1 LLQIVRKR
9 QNRKMVRTGCDLG
22 VIPLTHTSL
31 NSLFRDILIHPEKVS
46 PRARYF
52 VQKEGRLMVADEL
65 LALIVEKG
73 ASDLHLTV
81 GSPPTLRL
89 DGGLVPL
96 DGAAPLTSDDVDTFL
111 KQVTNSK
118 QRTAFKKEKEMDFA
132 YSLPE
137 VARFRVNA
145 LWQRGSVSLA
155 FRRVPAEVPSVD
167 ELGLPAVC
175 KELILR
181 PRGLILVTGPANSG
195 KSTTVA
201 AMLRHLNENAN
212 RNVITIEDPIE
223 YLFRNDRCIFR
234 QRDLGDDTLAFNAA
248 LIHALRHDPDV
259 IVIGEMRDLDTITTA
274 MTAAETGHL
283 VLGTLHT
290 VDAAQSIDRIIDMYP
305 YGQQQQVRLQ
315 LSQVIEAVLSQ
326 TLLPRIGG
334 GRAAAVEI
342 MLVNN
347 VIRRHIRDHKIFE
360 IPPNIEM
367 GTREGMQ
374 TLDMAMATLV
384 VSGAVSQEAA
394 MLKTSSTAKLNEWL
408 HRFGQRAAAEA
419 GQPAQDSGG
428 NGSDA
433 DAQPLLSRRSL
444 AI

>member
-1 LLQIVRKR
+1 
-9 QNRKMVRTGCDLG
+9 MD
-22 VIPLTHTSL
+22 
-31 NSLFRDILIHPEKVS
+31 
-46 PRARYF
+46 
-52 VQKEGRLMVADEL
+52 ADEL
-65 LALIVEKG
+65 LALVAEKG

-81 GSPPTLRL
+81 GSPPIMRL
-89 DGGLVPL
+89 DGSLVPL
-96 DGAAPLTSDDVDTFL
+96 DGADPLTSDDVDTYL

-132 YSLPE
+132 YSLAE

-155 FRRVPAEVPSVD
+155 FRRVPSEVPSVD
-167 ELGLPAVC
+167 ELGIPQVC

-223 YLFRNDRCIFR
+223 YLFRNGKCLFR
-234 QRDLGDDTLAFNAA
+234 QRDLGDDTLAFHTA
-248 LIHALRHDPDV
+248 LVHALRHDPDV
-259 IVIGEMRDLDTITTA
+259 VVIGEMRDLDTISTA

-367 GTREGMQ
+367 GSREGMQ
-374 TLDMAMATLV
+374 TLDMAMANLV
-384 VSGAVSQEAA
+384 VSGAVALESAQQ
-394 MLKTSSTAKLNEWL
+394 KTGNPAKLNEWL
-408 HRFGQRAAAEA
+408 QRFERT
-419 GQPAQDSGG
+419 
-428 NGSDA
+428 N
-433 DAQPLLSRRSL
+433 AQPTASGDNRGNSDEQLLISRRATL
-444 AI
+444 V

>member
-1 LLQIVRKR
+1 
-9 QNRKMVRTGCDLG
+9 M
-22 VIPLTHTSL
+22 
-31 NSLFRDILIHPEKVS
+31 E
-46 PRARYF
+46 
-52 VQKEGRLMVADEL
+52 ADEL
-65 LALIVEKG
+65 LKLAVDKG

-96 DGAAPLTSDDVDTFL
+96 EDTLPLNSDDVEAFF
-111 KQVTNSK
+111 KQITNSK
-118 QRTAFKKEKEMDFA
+118 QRTAFKKEKEFDFA

-145 LWQRGSVSLA
+145 MWQRGSVSLA
-155 FRRVPAEVPSVD
+155 FRRVPAEVPSID
-167 ELGLPAVC
+167 ELGLPQAC
-175 KELILR
+175 KDLILK

-201 AMLRHLNENAN
+201 AMLRHLNENAH

-223 YLFRNDRCIFR
+223 YLLRNQKCIFR
-234 QRDLGDDTLAFNAA
+234 QRDLGDDTLSFNTA

-259 IVIGEMRDLDTITTA
+259 IVIGEMRDLDTISTA

-290 VDAAQSIDRIIDMYP
+290 VDAAQSVDRIIDMYP

-315 LSQVIEAVLSQ
+315 LSQVIEGVFSQ
-326 TLLPRIGG
+326 NLLPRIGG

-342 MLVNN
+342 MLANN
-347 VIRRHIRDHKIFE
+347 VIKRLIRDHKIFE

-367 GTREGMQ
+367 GSREGMQ

-384 VSGAVSQEAA
+384 ASGAVAEESA
-394 MLKTSSTAKLNEWL
+394 MLKTSSAAKLNEWL
-408 HRFGQRAAAEA
+408 QRLCKRTPEEPVNAVSRFG
-419 GQPAQDSGG
+419 
-428 NGSDA
+428 GSNHGDLEPH
-433 DAQPLLSRRSL
+433 PLLARRDR